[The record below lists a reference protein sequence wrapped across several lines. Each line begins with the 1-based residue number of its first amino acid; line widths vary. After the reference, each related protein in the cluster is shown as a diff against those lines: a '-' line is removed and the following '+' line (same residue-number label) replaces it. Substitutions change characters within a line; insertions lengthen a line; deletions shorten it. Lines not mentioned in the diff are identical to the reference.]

1 MQQTVKETTFA
12 RAHFSN
18 ETDEADRLADPS
30 NDLEGL
36 GIDFDFAGWSDF
48 EELDW
53 ATFRRRSLLRVDLAV
68 VSL

>member
-53 ATFRRRSLLRVDLAV
+53 ATF
-68 VSL
+68 